1 MLQQRLQHHNCQ
13 QCLRAHVSTYPSW
26 WIGAY
31 LAAKQ
36 PRHVVRVSTW
46 LGERILVD
54 VRALQ
59 HERACGNAH
68 GSLATTISMRL
79 TYTKEMS

>member
-1 MLQQRLQHHNCQ
+1 MLQQRLLHHNCQ
-13 QCLRAHVSTYPSW
+13 QWVCVHVRTYPSW

-46 LGERILVD
+46 LGEYFVLEIRIDIVNQ
-54 VRALQ
+54 RA
-59 HERACGNAH
+59 
-68 GSLATTISMRL
+68 S
-79 TYTKEMS
+79 